1 MSLAE
6 VYCPIPDNFNIM
18 WTNETR
24 ELSVEA
30 IPVCGGVEVG
40 EVAEAGLRQWQILS
54 NLAEV
59 WFTSM

>member
-1 MSLAE
+1 MQ
-6 VYCPIPDNFNIM
+6 
-18 WTNETR
+18 TNETR